1 MKVLIGYASVHGAT
15 GEVAEFMSEILGQ
28 QGYKVA
34 VLSVDKVSSLQGF
47 DAAVLGTAI
56 HGGMWLP
63 NMVRFVNKQRTALK
77 PLPLYM
83 FATCVR
89 VVEKGGY
96 EHAMEHYMR
105 KTLTPSLNFRSY
117 EVFAGRIQPED
128 MDSDHHWTLSRRY
141 DGKLNT
147 SHLSADYRNWEVITR
162 WTLRIAD
169 DLHVLTGIKSTYD
182 IPQQS

>member
-15 GEVAEFMSEILGQ
+15 GEVAEFMSEILVQ
-28 QGYKVA
+28 QGYKATVS
-34 VLSVDKVSSLQGF
+34 SVDKISSLEGF

-56 HGGMWLP
+56 HGGMWLA
-63 NMVRFVNKQRTALK
+63 NMVRFINKQRLALK

-105 KTLTPSLNFRSY
+105 KTLTPSLNFRDF

-128 MDSDHHWTLSRRY
+128 MHSDHQWTLSRRY

-162 WTLRIAD
+162 WALRIAD
-169 DLHVLTGIKSTYD
+169 DLHILNGTKSSYD
-182 IPQQS
+182 ISQPS

>member
-1 MKVLIGYASVHGAT
+1 MKVLVGYASVHGST
-15 GEVAEFMSEILGQ
+15 REIAEFMAELLLQ
-28 QGYKVA
+28 QNMKVVVAPVSKIASLEGFHA
-34 VLSVDKVSSLQGF
+34 V
-47 DAAVLGTAI
+47 VLGTPI

-63 NMVRFVNKQRTALK
+63 EMVGFINKQRIALK

-105 KTLTPSLNFRSY
+105 KTLTPSLNFRDY

-128 MDSDHHWTLSRRY
+128 MDSDQHWTLSRRY
-141 DGKLNT
+141 DGKINT

-162 WTLRIAD
+162 WTLRITD
-169 DLHVLTGIKSTYD
+169 DLHVLNGTKSTYD
-182 IPQQS
+182 IS